1 MTAEDMTPEDRQL
14 LDRRRSRRN
23 WALLLVLVGL
33 VVLFYFIS
41 IAKMTPG

>member
-1 MTAEDMTPEDRQL
+1 MTPEERQL

-23 WALLLVLVGL
+23 WALLSVLVAL

-41 IAKMTPG
+41 IAKLGQG